1 MPAGQPAPALRISQR
16 RRPVP
21 GGDAFYDETYTKA
34 VVLEGIRDRSGH
46 SYIREDIMEK
56 KRFLS
61 GIARMRGGGPNHARI
76 FWPFQEVHFGQ

>member
-16 RRPVP
+16 RRPVL
-21 GGDAFYDETYTKA
+21 GGNAFYDETYTKA

-56 KRFLS
+56 NVFFRAL
-61 GIARMRGGGPNHARI
+61 P
-76 FWPFQEVHFGQ
+76 E

>member
-61 GIARMRGGGPNHARI
+61 GNAI
-76 FWPFQEVHFGQ
+76 E